1 MEKTKEPDLID
12 RIADALPPEVRTAYY
27 REMRHCK
34 SLPES
39 DEMLRILRA
48 MMFLTLLT
56 EQVPNRVLT
65 EREKFEAASHE
76 IVAIAKRLITVG
88 SEYYQKLDKQL
99 TRLPDEIATGVNPVA
114 IVERINGSLKRQFD
128 LSTIPVVAKELAANA
143 GSIKTATKEYAQ
155 AMAKLCDS
163 WHSASDKAHKAI
175 RDINTSVVGAAKAAE
190 EAAEKFTRFLD
201 KPSLCIAFIFGLE
214 IGFGFGFWF
223 FHH

>member
-143 GSIKTATKEYAQ
+143 GSIKTATKDTPKRWPNYATHGIRLQ
-155 AMAKLCDS
+155 TKRIRR
-163 WHSASDKAHKAI
+163 SAI
-175 RDINTSVVGAAKAAE
+175 LILRLWE
-190 EAAEKFTRFLD
+190 QP
-201 KPSLCIAFIFGLE
+201 KPPKRQQKSLPVF
-214 IGFGFGFWF
+214 
-223 FHH
+223 